1 MSKKEIQVQP
11 AATTPQVIPFRKMG
25 EIKLANN
32 TLKAMNSPYRV
43 GNLMN
48 PALRQ
53 SMWDTSNLTGVDT
66 E

>member
-11 AATTPQVIPFRKMG
+11 AVTPPQVIPFRKMG
-25 EIKLANN
+25 EIRLANN

>member
-1 MSKKEIQVQP
+1 MSKKEVQIQP
-11 AATTPQVIPFRKMG
+11 AVQQPQVIPFRKMG
-25 EIKLANN
+25 EIRMAND
-32 TLKAMNSPYRV
+32 TLKAMNSTYRV

-53 SMWDTSNLTGVDT
+53 SMWDTSNLTGKDT

>member
-1 MSKKEIQVQP
+1 MSQKEIQIQPAVQP
-11 AATTPQVIPFRKMG
+11 PQVIPFRKMG
-25 EIKLANN
+25 DIRMANN

-53 SMWDTSNLTGVDT
+53 SMWDTSNLTGVDP